1 MDRASLK
8 NWAKEKIKGHIIE
21 LIIPIVI
28 ASVLTTL
35 TIGAKVTVNSDGSY
49 QSTAGYNI
57 GIFFYFVQVG
67 LAYFM
72 VNFINDQPHEI
83 KDLFKF
89 SSEYVR
95 TFLTGLLSKIF
106 IGLWTLLLIVPG
118 IMKAYGYALID
129 LILINDKYKDLGYMD
144 LLKKSEE
151 IMNGHKMDLFLL
163 DLSFIGWHILSIFT
177 CFILEVW
184 VLPYH
189 QTARYKFMDD
199 LMKAAN

>member
-8 NWAKEKIKGHIIE
+8 NWAKEKIKGHILE
-21 LIIPIVI
+21 LIIPII
-28 ASVLTTL
+28 ITSFLTAL
-35 TIGAKVTVNSDGSY
+35 TIGAKVTVDSDGSFH
-49 QSTAGYNI
+49 STSGFNI

-72 VNFINDQPHEI
+72 VNFINDQPHEL

-89 SSEYVR
+89 SSDYVR
-95 TFLTGLLSKIF
+95 TFLTGLLSKVFIF
-106 IGLWTLLLIVPG
+106 LWTLLLIVPG

-129 LILINDKYKDLGYMD
+129 LILINDKYKDLGYKD

-163 DLSFIGWHILSIFT
+163 DLSFIGWHILSLFT
-177 CFILEVW
+177 CGILEVW

-189 QTARYKFMDD
+189 TTARYKFMDD

>member
-8 NWAKEKIKGHIIE
+8 NWAKEKIKGHIFE
-21 LIIPIVI
+21 LLVPIVI
-28 ASVLTTL
+28 ASVLTAL
-35 TIGAKVTVNSDGSY
+35 TIGGKVTVNSDGSY
-49 QSTAGYNI
+49 ESSTGINI

-72 VNFINDQPHEI
+72 VNFVNDRPHEL

-106 IGLWTLLLIVPG
+106 IALWTLLLIVPG
-118 IMKAYGYALID
+118 IMKAYAYALVD
-129 LILINDKYKDLGYMD
+129 LILIDEKYKDLGYMD

-163 DLSFIGWHILSIFT
+163 DLSFIGWHILSLFT
-177 CFILEVW
+177 CGILEVW
-184 VLPYH
+184 VLPYQ
-189 QTARYKFMDD
+189 QTARYKYLDD

>member
-28 ASVLTTL
+28 ATVLTTL

-144 LLKKSEE
+144 LLKKSDE

-163 DLSFIGWHILSIFT
+163 DLSFIGWHILSVFT